1 MLHTVSRENGE
12 WIGHSWRG
20 NRLLEHVIEGK
31 IEVKEILGR
40 RRKQLLNEQ
49 RET

>member
-1 MLHTVSRENGE
+1 MLHTVSRENVA
-12 WIGHSWRG
+12 WICHIWCG

-31 IEVKEILGR
+31 IEVTEILGR
-40 RRKQLLNEQ
+40 RRKQLLNDL